1 MPHSPITHTVFF
13 KLRVEESSAEATN
26 FFIAANDLAAIS
38 GVRNFRCV
46 RQVSSHST
54 FNYGICMEFESREL
68 YEAYSNHADH
78 VAFVET
84 YWKNLVEDFLELD
97 YVPF

>member
-1 MPHSPITHTVFF
+1 MTHSPITHTVFF
-13 KLRVEESSAEATN
+13 KLSVEESSAEAKN
-26 FFIAANDLAAIS
+26 FFIAANDLAGIS

-54 FNYGICMEFESREL
+54 FNYGICMEFDSQQL
-68 YEAYSNHADH
+68 YDAYSSHPDH

-84 YWKNLVEDFLELD
+84 YWGKMVEDFLELD